1 MSSLFRHLALRISPG
16 SDANSRYWQFLS
28 MLLKE
33 NRKAKKD
40 MKEIPPTNKMM
51 NKFNSGGKGRDWGVG
66 DIECSLE
73 YSLGIEYG
81 ALTQGAHLP
90 LEARQGDIFVTPPS
104 TNDDFDTES
113 DEGVSPPHDLDDDG
127 ELMTHVWVYGECH
140 LAYTCA
146 HLYDLLCERYTWN
159 LETFNLYCH
168 GLIPYCDDPLWEHCD
183 NYDAVDVFECEPHR
197 DYPHVVSL
205 QSQEYD
211 ELRSRLRA
219 RIARLAAQ
227 RLPARFR
234 PVEQSK
240 VADALYHDAEHYRF
254 QFGDKTVEVNVPLWI
269 EALSCLGA
277 QLKSASEGR
286 DCFNAVCA
294 FIRTVTGRSVAIQF
308 ATKIVDFMLWCANV
322 EVDVEEAPPIPMERE
337 MDPNDVED
345 VTYVFEQSSPGIENP
360 FANFRA
366 FFNSVDSVRDS
377 PGMRKMQDLFMYL
390 VSNSVLDKIGV
401 TMERCDFT
409 AASRAYYR
417 ERYKLGF
424 GFVYSVLDG
433 VSFILEKVYTA
444 WVTKDIGAMW
454 HTEAVYD
461 RFADEYAQ
469 IKIDALGLCNPDAF
483 DLNYHSFVSRVDACV
498 ADGNRIVK
506 FVTKKD
512 KPRIQAILY
521 ELEKLRATEI
531 IQKAAARGRR
541 MPFGVLLHGP
551 SGVLKTTLEDI
562 LGTHYGRVRSL
573 PLGHDYRYTIVPTA
587 EFMSGFTSKMWWL
600 KIDDAAAIRPG
611 VIGDLDPSI
620 RDILQIYNNAGWCPP
635 QAELE
640 LKGKTPCYAEFA
652 SITTNTKDLN
662 AQHYFNN
669 DIAIRRRCILHIDV
683 NVKEQY
689 RIVGSTRADTSKIP
703 EPRDGEYPNIWDL
716 VVQEVYERRE
726 NGISRADL
734 RTIYR
739 TENIYDFLRF
749 YTSKIQQHAYE
760 QDMQRKTAQI
770 IRNVPSCK
778 LCYLPEVACECVES
792 LPTEQSFELADCAF
806 MTAMMSLQVCVFLWI
821 LSRLSARVEGLVPQ
835 MIDSGKRAAVEMIT
849 EAASDPLAGGA
860 LRSVASAVRNH
871 VEAETAAVC
880 QDVKT
885 MLREALVSARNT
897 YLLPMKKLV
906 GAITAAAGMYLVYRW
921 SQERS
926 GSQGEDSVEIPTQ
939 VPTADG
945 QEPNVWF
952 NSNYVTS
959 ELDRGCPPP
968 ASQYEAILARIQ
980 RNTGHVVARRNVDGR
995 VYATRGNILCVGGQ
1009 LYVGNKHVLIR
1020 DSDEVEL
1027 TVRFDENIGISESV
1041 TVKLARSE
1049 FYLHPTLDL
1058 AFVIIGALPPR
1069 KKLTQFM
1076 AEHNANFGVCDGA
1089 ILHTR
1094 EDGRRDIN
1102 PVRAGKCDLNWTVAQ
1117 WTNVPCWK
1125 VKPSQPT
1132 VVGDCGAP
1140 YLMKTQK
1147 GPLLAG
1153 IHFAGSL
1160 AHSYGLMLSREICD
1174 EANRALD
1181 HVVVEQGTVDLRDV
1195 DGSEVVV
1202 APLHEKSVFRYIEQG
1217 QARVFGSFV
1226 GFRAKH
1232 VSRIQKTHIYD
1243 EIIQSGYP
1251 DNFGP
1256 PEMKGW
1262 EIWRNA
1268 VLPVVTQPLL
1278 ANRSEFN
1285 LCADAY
1291 LSDILNSLPEKWLS
1305 VFKPLDDVSVVNG
1318 YPGAKFIDA
1327 LNKNTSMGFP
1337 WRKKKLAFL
1346 HPVVPPIEPYMEQWE
1361 FDNDFMDRVGR
1372 IRKAHLRGEMAHPIF
1387 TAHMKDEP
1395 RKWKRVLS
1403 KDTRQMSG
1411 CPADFLFH
1419 TRQYL
1424 LTFVQIF
1431 QSNSELFEG
1440 APGINH
1446 RSLSWDTLFHYLT
1459 AFGQD
1464 QMVAGDFKHYDK
1476 GMQAVVLT
1484 SVFRVIYKFAL
1495 ACGWD
1500 EVQARVLLCIGYD
1513 LTFVFMDFNG
1523 DLVQFFGSN
1532 ASGHCV
1538 TVIVNCIANSIYGRF
1553 VYRRCGFDV
1562 ETFKSNVH
1570 LMTYGDDNIM
1580 GISPDASDVFNH
1592 TSLMT
1597 TLADIGVIYTMADK
1611 DAESVPLVSI
1621 WETTFLKRG
1630 WRFEPELGSIV
1641 APIEETSIGKMLTRC
1656 LPSDVLCP
1664 EAHACEVILNA
1675 LTEYSLYGRSR
1686 YNEERRRLSAILDR
1700 QDLRDYL
1707 LRPIPTFDELLD
1719 ALKLKYGSCQ
1729 CDSESVYFS
1738 HPKYRLIESWES
1750 GENYIVVPK
1759 SKPKCSPFQQLLR
1772 VGFEHTDVSVGCM
1785 ETCEGDPRNSCLG
1798 KLPAGEQESLTSM
1811 IANGFSDRSC
1821 IEQPPEMKKFE
1832 QLELIEVQS
1841 EPVTDTT
1848 VVASELVTE
1857 ENLTFSG
1864 GTETTP
1870 VMLPGSV
1877 SMMDQGIDQDSVGS
1891 LGRFLQRPVMIA
1903 SFTWNEDSVLAPQYI
1918 APWRLYFD
1926 TVQIENKLTN
1936 YARLR
1941 CRLKVRFILNASPFY
1956 SGSLRAS
1963 YFPLEPF
1970 GGERSIFG
1978 SAASNLIRY
1987 SQPPGVYLE
1996 PQTMSSAEMT
2006 LPFVWEGDWLN
2017 TADAESFSNMGIIGI
2032 VQYARLLSANDVTGT
2047 GVTVRVYAWAED
2059 VEIAGLTVEPVMQS
2073 DEYEEEQGVI
2083 SAPASAVGRV
2093 ARLAANVPML
2103 APYAR
2108 AAEFGANAVSGVA
2121 KLFGYS
2127 NPPVIEDS
2135 MPVTVKSFHAMA
2147 NTDTRVPLDV
2157 LAIDPKNELAL
2168 SSSVNGYSGEDELS
2182 IVYLC
2187 GRESFLLGSTWTSTT
2202 PLNGLIFS
2210 STVHPG
2216 LTQEEPVG
2224 VIHTTPMA
2232 YFSEMFQY
2240 WRGGLKFKFRF
2251 IKTKYHRGR
2260 VLISWDPNSNITST
2274 SDTETAT
2281 LSRVVDIENETEV
2294 EMIVPYKASLP
2305 YLNCRL
2311 DQEVS
2316 SSLTPTIS
2324 MDRTFHNGTITMR
2337 VQNALT
2343 GPAATPQITVLMFV
2357 SACEDFE
2364 FQVPNELNDAFT
2376 IWPLEQSQPVLEEQS
2391 PQATKGQV
2399 TMGEKVASIR
2409 SILHRSSLWSTQ
2421 VLGAMYD
2428 ESNVLYNS
2436 GWRRTHNLVKRVPT
2450 GYGYNLDGAN
2460 WTSVPAN
2467 QPFSYNKN
2475 HPIDWVLNVFA
2486 AYKGST
2492 NITVNVSR
2500 GNTISGNAS
2509 EISELSASR
2518 YFTSTVIRPTKQN
2531 RTGSTDFN
2539 STAVSS
2545 SISRSVTINAA
2556 GAANAAVVS
2565 GRTGVSLTNTATQA
2579 ALQVHVP
2586 QYVNR
2591 RLLVAWGRI
2600 RNADFT
2606 QGGFVYENV
2615 DIAANWFQQATPAA
2629 TMPWPLIDI
2638 YYSAGTDFNP
2648 FFFVCTPRLYTLA
2661 SPAAQNSSA
2670 PPP

>member
-1 MSSLFRHLALRISPG
+1 
-16 SDANSRYWQFLS
+16 
-28 MLLKE
+28 
-33 NRKAKKD
+33 
-40 MKEIPPTNKMM
+40 M
-51 NKFNSGGKGRDWGVG
+51 NKFTTGGKGRDWGVG
-66 DIECSLE
+66 DYGCPLGR
-73 YSLGIEYG
+73 SLGRTNG
-81 ALTQGAHLP
+81 ALTQSAHMP
-90 LEARQGDIFVTPPS
+90 LEARQGDIFVTPPN
-104 TNDDFDTES
+104 TNDDFDSES
-113 DEGVSPPHDLDDDG
+113 DGGVSPPHDLDGEG

-146 HLYDLLCERYTWN
+146 HLYDLLCEKYTWN

-168 GLIPYCDDPLWEHCD
+168 GLIPYCDDPLWDHCD
-183 NYDAVDVFECEPHR
+183 NYDPVDVVECEPHR
-197 DYPHVVSL
+197 DYPYVVSL
-205 QSQEYD
+205 QSCEQD
-211 ELRSRLRA
+211 ELRAKLRS
-219 RIARLAAQ
+219 RIAYLASL
-227 RLPARFR
+227 RLPKRFR
-234 PVEQSK
+234 PIEQSK

-254 QFGDKTVEVNVPLWI
+254 QFGDKVVEVNVPLWI
-269 EALSCLGA
+269 ESLSCLGA
-277 QLKSASEGR
+277 QLKSANEGR

-294 FIRTVTGRSVAIQF
+294 FIRSVTGRSVAIQF

-322 EVDVEEAPPIPMERE
+322 EVDAEEAPPIPMERE
-337 MDPNDVED
+337 LDPNDVED
-345 VTYVFEQSSPGIENP
+345 VTYVYEQSSPGIENP
-360 FANFRA
+360 FSNFRA

-377 PGMRKMQDLFMYL
+377 PGMRKMHDLFMYL

-512 KPRIQAILY
+512 KPKVQAILY

-562 LGTHYGRVRSL
+562 LGTHYGRVRGL

-689 RIVGSTRADTSKIP
+689 RIIGSTRADTSKIP
-703 EPRDGEYPNIWDL
+703 ETRVGEYPNIWNL

-726 NGISRADL
+726 NGVSRADL
-734 RTIYR
+734 RTIYQ

-749 YTSKIQQHAYE
+749 YTSKIQQHAHE

-770 IRNVPSCK
+770 IRNVPSCPM
-778 LCYLPEVACECVES
+778 CYLPEVACECIAP
-792 LPTEQSFELADCAF
+792 LPTEQSLEMADCAF
-806 MTAMMSLQVCVFLWI
+806 MTAMMSLQMCAFLWI
-821 LSRLSARVEGLVPQ
+821 LSKLSARVENLVPQ
-835 MIDSGKRAAVEMIT
+835 LIDSGKRAAVDMIT

-860 LRSVASAVRNH
+860 LRSVASAVRSH
-871 VEAETAAVC
+871 VEAEAVVVC

-885 MLREALVSARNT
+885 MLREALASARDV
-897 YLLPMKKLV
+897 YILPMKKLV

-921 SQERS
+921 SQEKS
-926 GSQGEDSVEIPTQ
+926 GSQGEDSVEIPTR
-939 VPTADG
+939 VPEPDG
-945 QEPNVWF
+945 LETNVWYNANF
-952 NSNYVTS
+952 VAT

-968 ASQYEAILARIQ
+968 ASQYDAILARVQ
-980 RNTGHVVARRNVDGR
+980 RNTGHVVARRKVDGR

-1027 TVRFDENIGISESV
+1027 TIRFDENVGVSESV
-1041 TVKLARSE
+1041 TVKLTRSE

-1058 AFVIIGALPPR
+1058 AFVVIGALPPR

-1076 AEHNANFGVCDGA
+1076 AERIANFGVCDGV

-1094 EDGRRDIN
+1094 ENGQRDIN
-1102 PVRAGKCDLNWTVAQ
+1102 FVKAGKCDLNWSVAQ
-1117 WTNVPCWK
+1117 WNNVPCWK
-1125 VKPSQPT
+1125 VKPTNPT

-1160 AHSYGLMLSREICD
+1160 AHSYGLMLSRELCD

-1181 HVVVEQGTVDLRDV
+1181 HVVIEQGTVDLRDV
-1195 DGSEVVV
+1195 DGTDVKLSD
-1202 APLHEKSVFRYIEQG
+1202 LHEKSVFRYIEQG
-1217 QARVFGSFV
+1217 QARVYGSFI

-1232 VSRIQKTHIYD
+1232 TSRIQKTYIYD
-1243 EIIQSGYP
+1243 DVIQMGYP

-1278 ANRSEFN
+1278 ANRLEFN
-1285 LCADAY
+1285 ICADAY
-1291 LSDILNSLPEKWLS
+1291 LDDIVQALPEKWYG
-1305 VFKPLDDVSVVNG
+1305 VFKPLDDISVVNG
-1318 YPGAKFIDA
+1318 YPGAKFVDA

-1337 WRKKKLAFL
+1337 WRKKKLAFMKQ
-1346 HPVVPPIEPYMEQWE
+1346 VVPPIEPYMDQWE
-1361 FDNDFMDRVGR
+1361 FDADFMVRVDR
-1372 IRKAHLRGEMAHPIF
+1372 IRRAHLRGEMAHPIF

-1395 RKWKRVLS
+1395 RKWKRVIS

-1411 CPADFLFH
+1411 CPADFLYH

-1424 LTFVQIF
+1424 LPFVQIF

-1446 RSLSWDTLFHYLT
+1446 RSISWDSLFHFLT
-1459 AFGQD
+1459 FFGQD

-1484 SVFRVIYKFAL
+1484 AVFRVIYKFAL

-1500 EVQARVLLCIGYD
+1500 EIQARVILCIGYD

-1553 VYRRCGFDV
+1553 VFRRCGLDV
-1562 ETFKSNVH
+1562 KMFKSNVH

-1580 GISPDASDVFNH
+1580 GISPEVSDVFNH
-1592 TSLMT
+1592 TSLMNV
-1597 TLADIGVIYTMADK
+1597 LADIGVTYTMADK
-1611 DAESVPLVSI
+1611 DAKSVPLVSI

-1641 APIEETSIGKMLTRC
+1641 APIEEASIGKMLTRC

-1675 LTEYSLYGRSR
+1675 LLEYSLYGRAR
-1686 YNEERRRLSAILDR
+1686 FDVERARLSGVLDKR
-1700 QDLRDYL
+1700 GLRDYL
-1707 LRPIPTFDELLD
+1707 LRSIPTFDELLD
-1719 ALKLKYGSCQ
+1719 ALKLKYDSCQ
-1729 CDSESVYFS
+1729 CVSDPYFE
-1738 HPKYRLIESWES
+1738 HPKYRLIELWET
-1750 GENYIVVPK
+1750 GENYIVMPNG
-1759 SKPKCSPFQQLLR
+1759 KPKCSPFQQLLR
-1772 VGFEHTDVSVGCM
+1772 VDVEQVDASMGCM
-1785 ETCEGDPRNSCLG
+1785 ETCEGDPRNSYLG
-1798 KLPAGEQESLTSM
+1798 MLPAGERESSTSRT
-1811 IANGFSDRSC
+1811 ANGFSGFSC
-1821 IEQPPEMKKFE
+1821 NKQPPEMKKFE

-1841 EPVTDTT
+1841 EPMTDTSVT
-1848 VVASELVTE
+1848 TSELVTE

-1864 GTETTP
+1864 GSEAAP
-1870 VMLPGSV
+1870 VVLSGVASTL
-1877 SMMDQGIDQDSVGS
+1877 DQGIDKDSIGS
-1891 LGRFLQRPVMIA
+1891 LGQFLQRPALIT
-1903 SFTWNEDSVLAPQYI
+1903 SFTWAEDAVFAPVYLT
-1918 APWRLYFD
+1918 PWFTYFNQ
-1926 TVQIENKLTN
+1926 VQIRNKLTN
-1936 YARLR
+1936 FARLR
-1941 CRLKVRFILNASPFY
+1941 CRLRLKFVLNASPFY

-1963 YFPLEPF
+1963 YFPLEPIGGSRSVF
-1970 GGERSIFG
+1970 GT
-1978 SAASNLIRY
+1978 AASNLIRY

-1996 PQTMSSAEMT
+1996 PQTMSTAEMV
-2006 LPFVWEGDWLN
+2006 LPFVWEGDWLD
-2017 TADAESFSNMGIIGI
+2017 TSDQEQFINMGRIGI

-2047 GVTVRVYAWAED
+2047 GVTVKVYAWAED
-2059 VEIAGLTVEPVMQS
+2059 VEIAGLTVEPVLQS
-2073 DEYEEEQGVI
+2073 DEYEEEQGVV
-2083 SAPASAVGRV
+2083 SAPATAVARV
-2093 ARLAANVPML
+2093 ARLASNVPVL

-2108 AAEFGANAVSGVA
+2108 AAEFGANAISGVA

-2135 MPVTVKSFHAMA
+2135 MPMTIKSFHALA
-2147 NTDTRVPLDV
+2147 NTDTRVPLDI

-2168 SSSVNGYSGEDELS
+2168 SSSVNGYSGEDELGTT
-2182 IVYLC
+2182 YLC
-2187 GRESFLLGSTWTSTT
+2187 GRESFLLGSTWTSAM
-2202 PLNGLIFS
+2202 PLDGLILS

-2216 LTQEEPVG
+2216 LTQEEPAG

-2240 WRGGLKFKFRF
+2240 WRGSLKFKFRF

-2260 VLISWDPNSNITST
+2260 VLISWDPNSNIIST
-2274 SDTETAT
+2274 ADTETVT
-2281 LSRVVDIENETEV
+2281 LSRIVDIENETEV

-2311 DQEVS
+2311 DQAVS
-2316 SSLTPTIS
+2316 SELSPTFA
-2324 MDRTFHNGTITMR
+2324 MDRTFHNGVITMR
-2337 VQNALT
+2337 IQNALT
-2343 GPAATPQITVLMFV
+2343 GPAASPQITVLMFV
-2357 SACEDFE
+2357 SAGDDFE
-2364 FQVPNELNDAFT
+2364 FQVPNELNDQFT
-2376 IWPLEQSQPVLEEQS
+2376 IWPVEQSQPVLESEGV
-2391 PQATKGQV
+2391 QASKGQV
-2399 TMGEKVASIR
+2399 TLGEKVASVR

-2428 ESNVLYNS
+2428 ESNVLYNA
-2436 GWRRTHNLVKRVPT
+2436 GWRRTHNLIKRVPT
-2450 GYGYNLDGAN
+2450 GYGYNPDGAN
-2460 WTSVPAN
+2460 WTSSPSN
-2467 QPFSYNKN
+2467 QPFSFCKN

-2492 NITVNVSR
+2492 NITLNVSR
-2500 GNTISGNAS
+2500 GNTISGNAT
-2509 EISELSASR
+2509 EISEFAVSR
-2518 YFTSTVIRPTKQN
+2518 YFTDIVIRPTKQN

-2545 SISRSVTINAA
+2545 SISRSTVLNAA
-2556 GAANAAVVS
+2556 GAANAAVAS
-2565 GRTGVSLTNTATQA
+2565 GRTGISLTNTMTQA

-2591 RLLVAWGRI
+2591 RLLVAWGRT
-2600 RNADFT
+2600 RNIDYT
-2606 QGGFVYENV
+2606 QSGNVYENL
-2615 DIAANWFQQATPAA
+2615 DISANWFQQVTPGN
-2629 TMPWPLIDI
+2629 TSPWPYVDI
-2638 YYSAGTDFNP
+2638 YYAAGTDFNP
-2648 FFFVCTPRLYTLA
+2648 FFFVCTPRLYTL
-2661 SPAAQNSSA
+2661 SPPAAQNSSQ